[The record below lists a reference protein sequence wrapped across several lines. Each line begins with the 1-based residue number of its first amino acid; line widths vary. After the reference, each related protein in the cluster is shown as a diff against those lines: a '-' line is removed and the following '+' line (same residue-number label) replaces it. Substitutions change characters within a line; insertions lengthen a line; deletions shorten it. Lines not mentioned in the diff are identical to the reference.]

1 MGKFRFFGRHSSLEA
16 GSRDVAWIVL
26 VFLAFAYALFAG
38 LRTVADFDLG
48 WQLAT
53 GRYVME
59 HHAIPRTEMFSYT
72 APGTEWIYPILSGVI
87 FYLLYVAKGF
97 AALSWLNA
105 GAAMATVGSLLTTGK
120 RITAVLAILA
130 VPTIAFRTTP
140 RAELFTTV
148 FFAAALA
155 LIWRHYQGKTSYLWM
170 LPIFFALWANLHLG
184 FVAGLGVLGAYI
196 FLALCD
202 MAFAERRGIALHRLR
217 TAAPWLAASFA
228 AVLLNPWGW
237 RIFAA
242 VRRQQEVTKLHSA
255 FIGEWSAM
263 HFNALSWQQ
272 LFSPRD
278 PASSDWW
285 MLVIAV
291 AAILT
296 CLWRRRPGPALLL
309 AAAMYFSIEHIR
321 FQALFAVLVVVIGGN
336 IFPELKAQTTTAKIP
351 SEEKPITRRQLLS
364 RQISSAIPIVI
375 VLFALSLVG
384 TRIADLV
391 TERYYVDSGQ
401 ITLFGAGSS
410 WWFPERAAEFILN
423 ERLPANLFHDYTLG
437 GYVTWKLGPQY
448 RDFVDGR
455 YMPFGAELFTEQRNL
470 VSLPPDAPEW
480 RSAEE
485 QWNLNTILFPVS
497 RYAGLGSFPLQDYCQ
512 SANWKLVYL
521 DDTGAV
527 FLRNRPENS
536 AWLAKLAKTCETV
549 VLAPPPIASGDSY
562 RARAERFTFLMNAAS
577 IYFLLS
583 RDAEAES
590 ELREAE
596 ALFPENPSLH
606 LVKAQMLQANNHF
619 SEAEQ
624 EYLRSLKSDPSDG
637 GWFALAHLYTA
648 EHRYEDAEHAVKN
661 AASLSQ
667 VAYDRYRSLGQLYLA
682 MKEPQQALRAFDR
695 AERLSPYASDSSEF
709 GAEFNAKLA
718 EGRARGYRALNDLP
732 NALAQQEIAVEL
744 TPASAQRWL
753 ALSELY
759 EASGDSAKA
768 TAARERAK
776 ALQDVAH
783 ALSGGTAA
791 NGKPR

>member
-1 MGKFRFFGRHSSLEA
+1 MAKFRFFGRHSSLEA
-16 GSRDVAWIVL
+16 GSRDVAWIIL
-26 VFLAFAYALFAG
+26 VFLALAYALLAG

-53 GRYVME
+53 GRYVVE
-59 HHAIPRTEMFSYT
+59 HHAIPRTEIFSYT
-72 APGTEWIYPILSGVI
+72 ALGTEWIYPVLSGVI

-105 GAAMATVGSLLTTGK
+105 AAAMATVGLLLTTGK

-130 VPTIAFRTTP
+130 VPAIAFRTTP

-148 FFAAALA
+148 FFAALLA
-155 LIWRHYQGKTSYLWM
+155 LVWRHYQGRSTHLWV
-170 LPIFFALWANLHLG
+170 LPILLALWANLHLG
-184 FVAGLGVLGAYI
+184 FVAGLGLLCAGI

-202 MAFAERRGIALHRLR
+202 AAFAERRGIALQRLR
-217 TAAPWLAASFA
+217 SAAPWLAASFA

-237 RIFAA
+237 RLFTA
-242 VRRQQEVTKLHSA
+242 VRRQQAVNKLHSA

-263 HFNALSWQQ
+263 HFNAASWRQ
-272 LFSPRD
+272 FVSPRD

-285 MLVIAV
+285 MLVIAA
-291 AAILT
+291 AAILI
-296 CLWRRRPGPALLL
+296 CFWRRRPGPALLL

-321 FQALFAVLVVVIGGN
+321 FQTLFAMVVVVVGGN
-336 IFPELKAQTTTAKIP
+336 IFPELKAQTPTPKIR
-351 SEEKPITRRQLLS
+351 SEEKPITRQQLLP
-364 RQISSAIPIVI
+364 RRLSSAIPVVI
-375 VLFALSLVG
+375 VLFALLLVG
-384 TRIADLV
+384 TRITDLV

-423 ERLPANLFHDYTLG
+423 EQLPANLFHDYTLG

-455 YMPFGAELFTEQRNL
+455 YMPFGTELFTEQRNL
-470 VSLPPDAPEW
+470 VSLPPDSPGW
-480 RSAEE
+480 RTAEE

-512 SANWKLVYL
+512 NANWKLVYL

-527 FLRNRPENS
+527 FLRNRPENG
-536 AWLAKLAKTCETV
+536 AWLTKLKKPCETA
-549 VLAPPPIASGDSY
+549 VLAPPPGASANSY
-562 RARAERFTFLMNAAS
+562 RGRAERFTFLMNSAS

-583 RDAEAES
+583 RDAEAER
-590 ELREAE
+590 ELQEAE

-606 LVKAQMLQANNHF
+606 LVKAQLLQANNHF

-624 EYLRSLKSDPSDG
+624 EYLRALRSDPSDG

-648 EHRYEDAEHAVKN
+648 EHRYADAERAVKN
-661 AASLSQ
+661 AASLSPM
-667 VAYDRYRSLGQLYLA
+667 AYDRYRSLGQLYLA
-682 MKEPQQALRAFDR
+682 MKEPEQALAAFAR
-695 AERLSPYASDSSEF
+695 AERLSPYANDSSEF

-732 NALAQQEIAVEL
+732 SALAQQEIAVKW
-744 TPASAQRWL
+744 TPANAQRWV
-753 ALSELY
+753 ALGELY
-759 EASGDSAKA
+759 EAAGDSAKA
-768 TAARERAK
+768 AAARLRAK

-783 ALSGGTAA
+783 APASAIGT
-791 NGKPR
+791 NNKPR

>member
-16 GSRDVAWIVL
+16 GSRDVAWIIL
-26 VFLAFAYALFAG
+26 VFLALAYALLAG

-53 GRYVME
+53 GRYVVE
-59 HHAIPRTEMFSYT
+59 HHAIPRTEIFSYT
-72 APGTEWIYPILSGVI
+72 VFGTEWIYPVLSGVI
-87 FYLLYVAKGF
+87 FYLLYVAKGY

-105 GAAMATVGSLLTTGK
+105 AAAVATVGSLLTTGK

-130 VPTIAFRTTP
+130 VPAIAFRTTP

-148 FFAAALA
+148 FFAALLA
-155 LIWRHYQGKTSYLWM
+155 LVWRHYQGRSSHLWV
-170 LPIFFALWANLHLG
+170 LPILLALWANLHLG
-184 FVAGLGVLGAYI
+184 FVAGLGLLGVYI
-196 FLALCD
+196 FLAICD
-202 MAFAERRGIALHRLR
+202 AAFAERRRVALQRLR
-217 TAAPWLAASFA
+217 SAAPWMAASFV

-237 RIFAA
+237 RIFTA
-242 VRRQQEVTKLHSA
+242 VRRQQAVNKLHSA

-263 HFNALSWQQ
+263 HFNAMSWRQ
-272 LFSPRD
+272 FVSPRD

-285 MLVIAV
+285 MLVIAA
-291 AAILT
+291 AAILI
-296 CLWRRRPGPALLL
+296 CFWRRRPGPALLL

-321 FQALFAVLVVVIGGN
+321 FQTLFAMVVVVVGGN
-336 IFPELKAQTTTAKIP
+336 IFPELQAQTSTAKIP
-351 SEEKPITRRQLLS
+351 SEEKPMTRQQLLPRELS
-364 RQISSAIPIVI
+364 YAIPIVI

-391 TERYYVDSGQ
+391 TERYYADSGQ
-401 ITLFGAGSS
+401 ITLFGAGPS

-423 ERLPANLFHDYTLG
+423 QQLPANLFHDYTLG

-470 VSLPPDAPEW
+470 VSLPPDAPGW
-480 RSAEE
+480 RTAEE

-527 FLRNRPENS
+527 FLRNRPENA
-536 AWLAKLAKTCETV
+536 AWLTKLGKPCETA
-549 VLAPPPIASGDSY
+549 VLAPPAAAANSY
-562 RARAERFTFLMNAAS
+562 RGRAERFTFLMNSAS

-590 ELREAE
+590 ALREAE

-606 LVKAQMLQANNHF
+606 LVKAQLLQANNHF
-619 SEAEQ
+619 SDAEQ
-624 EYLRSLKSDPSDG
+624 EYLRALKSDPSDG

-648 EHRYEDAEHAVKN
+648 EHRYGDAESAVKN

-667 VAYDRYRSLGQLYLA
+667 MAYDRYRSLGQLYLA
-682 MKEPQQALRAFDR
+682 MKEPKPALAAFDR
-695 AERLSPYASDSSEF
+695 AERLSPYANDSSEF

-732 NALAQQEIAVEL
+732 NALAQQEIAVKL
-744 TPASAQRWL
+744 TPVNALRWV

-768 TAARERAK
+768 AAARGRAK
-776 ALQDVAH
+776 ALQEPAH
-783 ALSGGTAA
+783 VLSGGTAA
-791 NGKPR
+791 SGKAH